1 MKISDIVFGK
11 KQRSKYTDDL
21 KDSIKYDPETM
32 YAVIRS
38 SICTGEKLAGFKNKK
53 DGHFTEVM
61 LITSAEDEAR
71 FKEIY
76 ELDSVRT
83 EY

>member
-1 MKISDIVFGK
+1 MGIFKNKLRIQRFEKQLRDKIKF
-11 KQRSKYTDDL
+11 
-21 KDSIKYDPETM
+21 DPETQ

-38 SICTGEKLAGFKNKK
+38 SICTGEKVAGFKNRK

-61 LITSAEDEAR
+61 LIKNPDDEKR

-76 ELDSVRT
+76 GLDTVKV

>member
-1 MKISDIVFGK
+1 MLWK
-11 KQRSKYTDDL
+11 KRTQSSAGDFKF
-21 KDSIKYDPETM
+21 DPETQ

-38 SICTGEKLAGFKNKK
+38 SICTGEKVAGFKNKR

-61 LITSAEDEAR
+61 VIRTATDEQR
-71 FKEIY
+71 FKDLYGI
-76 ELDSVRT
+76 DSVRT

>member
-1 MKISDIVFGK
+1 MHLFGW
-11 KQRSKYTDDL
+11 RSKKALYEESL
-21 KDSIKYDPETM
+21 SEEIRFDPETQ

-38 SICTGEKLAGFKNKK
+38 SICTGEKVAGFKNRK

-61 LITSAEDEAR
+61 LIRDSEDEMR

-76 ELDSVRT
+76 GLDTVKV

>member
-1 MKISDIVFGK
+1 MLWK
-11 KQRSKYTDDL
+11 KRTQSSAEDFKF
-21 KDSIKYDPETM
+21 DPETQ

-38 SICTGEKLAGFKNKK
+38 SICTGEKVAGFKNKR

-61 LITSAEDEAR
+61 VIRTATDEQR
-71 FKEIY
+71 FKDLYGI
-76 ELDSVRT
+76 DSVRT

>member
-1 MKISDIVFGK
+1 MMAGFRHFFEK
-11 KQRSKYTDDL
+11 KHQTE
-21 KDSIKYDPETM
+21 IAFDPDTQ

-38 SICTGEKLAGFKNKK
+38 SICTGEKVAGFKNKK

-61 LITSAEDEAR
+61 LIRDSEDEMR
-71 FKEIY
+71 FREIY
-76 ELDSVRT
+76 GLDTVKV